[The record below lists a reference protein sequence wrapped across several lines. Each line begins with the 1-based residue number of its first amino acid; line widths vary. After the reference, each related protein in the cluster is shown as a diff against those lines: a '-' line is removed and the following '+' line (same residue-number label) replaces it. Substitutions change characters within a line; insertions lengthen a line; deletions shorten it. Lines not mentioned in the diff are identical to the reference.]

1 MRLPVRSFFVLFF
14 FFFFLPLV
22 RPLLRVRCSESVK
35 PERGGRFRKERFPSP
50 AESMALCFHAPHP
63 KPGLRPSGHEIPVPH
78 AVSCTVTWTVGPG
91 ITNHS
96 VCKSLDHSAFLIAI
110 ANEQQANRAYILR
123 PASKP
128 KKKTRRGC
136 SFSFHP
142 PPTLSSHDRQAK
154 PSFTLL
160 RIHHSGSGCLSLA
173 INPLPHLP
181 QFSPHESRY
190 EHRQYTCRAAAI
202 TISLAV
208 TNSIDVRRMS
218 LT

>member
-128 KKKTRRGC
+128 KKKHVEDAHSPFTHHRRC
-136 SFSFHP
+136 LP
-142 PPTLSSHDRQAK
+142 MIDK
-154 PSFTLL
+154 PN
-160 RIHHSGSGCLSLA
+160 HHSLFFAFTTPDLGACR
-173 INPLPHLP
+173 
-181 QFSPHESRY
+181 SPSTHS
-190 EHRQYTCRAAAI
+190 H
-202 TISLAV
+202 ISLNSPR
-208 TNSIDVRRMS
+208 TNPVMSTDSIHAGLRRS
-218 LT
+218 QSR